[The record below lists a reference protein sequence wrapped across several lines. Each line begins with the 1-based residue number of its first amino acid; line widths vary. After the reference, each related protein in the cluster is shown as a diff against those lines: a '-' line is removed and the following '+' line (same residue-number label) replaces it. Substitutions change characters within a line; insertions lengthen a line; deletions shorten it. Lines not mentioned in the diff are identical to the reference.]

1 MTPGNGRSGLYRTL
15 LGSSLDDLLARG
27 VARCVATQLKCGEG
41 PVYFRALRRWVFSD
55 IPNNRMLSWSP
66 EHGLAV
72 FRRPSGFANGNTLSR
87 AGALLTCEHGGRRIT
102 RTAPDDSYRVL
113 CNEFAGRRL
122 NSPNDLIEH
131 PDSSIWFSDPTYG
144 IASDIEGYR
153 ARSEQGANRVYRL
166 DVSTGV
172 VTAEVETL
180 RMPNGLCLSAD
191 ARTLYVADSGADMGP
206 EVPFEENGPRDV
218 YAFALSSD
226 GHVTGAERWFARASK
241 GVPDGIRCDEEGY
254 LWVATGLGLECFD
267 RNGTRIGAISTPET
281 LTNLSFGGADS
292 ASLMLTLVSSAYV
305 LTLP

>member
-1 MTPGNGRSGLYRTL
+1 MTAGNGRSGLYRAL
-15 LGSSLDDLLARG
+15 LGSSLDDLVARG
-27 VARCVATQLKCGEG
+27 VAQCVATQLKCGEG

-55 IPNNRMLSWSP
+55 IPNNAMLSWSP

-87 AGALLTCEHGGRRIT
+87 EGALLTCEHGGRRIT
-102 RTAPDDSYRVL
+102 RTAADDGYRVL
-113 CNEFAGRRL
+113 CGEFAGKRL

-153 ARSEQGANRVYRL
+153 ARSEQAANRVYRL

-180 RMPNGLCLSAD
+180 RMPNGLCLSPD

-206 EVPFEENGPRDV
+206 EVPFDEDGPRDV
-218 YAFALSSD
+218 YSFALSCD
-226 GHVTGAERWFARASK
+226 GRVTGAGRWFARASK

-254 LWVATGLGLECFD
+254 LWVATGLGVECFD
-267 RNGTRIGAISTPET
+267 RGGRRIGAISTPET
-281 LTNLSFGGADS
+281 LTNLSFGGENGTA
-292 ASLMLTLVSSAYV
+292 LMLTLVSSAYI